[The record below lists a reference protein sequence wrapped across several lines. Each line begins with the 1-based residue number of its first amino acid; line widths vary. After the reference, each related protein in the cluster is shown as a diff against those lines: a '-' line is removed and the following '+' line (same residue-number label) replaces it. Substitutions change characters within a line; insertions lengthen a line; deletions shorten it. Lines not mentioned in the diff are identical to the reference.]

1 MFAFIALPG
10 AVTCSFRSRFSFQLV
25 PLYLAMDRVNL
36 VALADRYNSLI
47 DSLRAIHRAL
57 VRGRVARGIEMLA
70 DELDGVLSD
79 DDGTDSDSAT
89 ETAPGPAGP
98 VNMPAFGWMLQW
110 YEQLPDGP
118 CRRAV
123 NVVRDLRLETGA
135 DADRALQCAFGY
147 AQQHFPEEI
156 VLWTL
161 AGGVVP
167 DPWHTAS
174 VQEGMRSSLLALRNL
189 RAGAAVPA
197 ALQPFSGVGHQLN

>member
-1 MFAFIALPG
+1 
-10 AVTCSFRSRFSFQLV
+10 
-25 PLYLAMDRVNL
+25 MDRVNL

-89 ETAPGPAGP
+89 ETAPVPAVPGT
-98 VNMPAFGWMLQW
+98 MSELGWMLQF

-123 NVVRDLRLETGA
+123 TVVRDLRLASGA
-135 DADRALQCAFGY
+135 DADRALLCAFGY

-189 RAGAAVPA
+189 RAGPAVPA

>member
-1 MFAFIALPG
+1 
-10 AVTCSFRSRFSFQLV
+10 
-25 PLYLAMDRVNL
+25 MDRVNL

-47 DSLRAIHRAL
+47 DSLRAIHSAL
-57 VRGRVARGIEMLA
+57 VRGREARGIEMLA

-89 ETAPGPAGP
+89 ETAPVPAVPGT
-98 VNMPAFGWMLQW
+98 MSELGWMQQF
-110 YEQLPDGP
+110 YDQLPDGP

-123 NVVRDLRLETGA
+123 TVVRDLRLASGA
-135 DADRALQCAFGY
+135 DADRALLCAFGY
-147 AQQHFPEEI
+147 AQQHFPEDI

-189 RAGAAVPA
+189 RAGPAVPA
-197 ALQPFSGVGHQLN
+197 PGIQPFSGVGHQLN